1 MNCDIKAINKCC
13 AADFLLGQA
22 TLAALKNNTVR
33 YTLSS
38 TPTATS
44 RVFILHT
51 ILLSFLIKNCNIP
64 SINVSPKST
73 WIKGAHNIKSSSI
86 FSDYTLKTVAK
97 INLSNIL
104 ILFHNYLIIKPL
116 RISISFIHHVSKTTR
131 YRQI

>member
-1 MNCDIKAINKCC
+1 MLCSRRSSWASYFGSTQKQYCTLYIVINSNCHHN
-13 AADFLLGQA
+13 
-22 TLAALKNNTVR
+22 VH
-33 YTLSS
+33 
-38 TPTATS
+38 S

-51 ILLSFLIKNCNIP
+51 ILLSFLIKNCNIS

-73 WIKGAHNIKSSSI
+73 WIKGAHNIKISSI